1 MTYTERNQAVLEP
14 ITKLVVELTAR
25 HDKYTSSSKILTE
38 EEWRAY
44 IDEMRGVADKRK
56 GTSLENIAA
65 YMAQYFLDDT
75 EYVQKELR
83 KINDKL

>member
-1 MTYTERNQAVLEP
+1 MTFAERNNQIIEP
-14 ITKLVVELTAR
+14 ITKLIADLRAE
-25 HDKYTSSSKILTE
+25 HDKYTNSSKILTE

-44 IDEMRGVADKRK
+44 IDEMRGIADKRK
-56 GTSLENIAA
+56 STSLENIAA